1 MQSIFGSS
9 SRAEDNEWIS
19 FSDLMAVLMVM
30 FLFIAIIYFKRADV
44 EVLREEQAI
53 IQNEKTQLEIMRIS
67 LENEISKFEDDIIA
81 LELKRTIVENQLNQ
95 ANQQL
100 AKRNETAL
108 AAQKRADE
116 ALKKIENVEFDLKET
131 LENQKFVITNFQN
144 FQFLQNEIFEALS
157 EEFSN
162 DLDSWQ
168 AELTKE
174 DLAIRFFAPDVLFES
189 GKSALKLKF
198 QNILIDFMPR
208 YVTVLRE
215 FENAISEIRI
225 EGHTSSEHRDGNDEL
240 DRYLL
245 NLELSQ
251 DRAREVA
258 TFSLKN
264 LDIQDEKWVRKF
276 LTSNGLS
283 SSKLIFDEN
292 QVESKVNS
300 RRVEFKIIT
309 DVSSTMRAL
318 NDLTTQNEN

>member
-189 GKSALKLKF
+189 GKSALKLRF

-208 YVTVLRE
+208 YVTVLRK
-215 FENAISEIRI
+215 FEKAISEIRI
-225 EGHTSSEHRDGNDEL
+225 EGHTSSEHRDGNNDL

>member
-208 YVTVLRE
+208 YVTVLRK
-215 FENAISEIRI
+215 FEKAISEIRI
-225 EGHTSSEHRDGNDEL
+225 EGHTSSEHRDGNNDL

>member
-9 SRAEDNEWIS
+9 SRTEDNEWIS

-53 IQNEKTQLEIMRIS
+53 IQNEKTQLESMRIS
-67 LENEISKFEDDIIA
+67 LENEISKFKDDIIA
-81 LELKRTIVENQLNQ
+81 LELKRTIVENQLDQ

-189 GKSALKLKF
+189 GKSALKLRF

-208 YVTVLRE
+208 YVTVLRG

-225 EGHTSSEHRDGNDEL
+225 EGHTSSEHRDGNNEL

>member
-53 IQNEKTQLEIMRIS
+53 IQNEKTQLESMRIS
-67 LENEISKFEDDIIA
+67 LENEISKFKDDIIA
-81 LELKRTIVENQLNQ
+81 LELKRTIVENQLDQ

-208 YVTVLRE
+208 YVTVLRK
-215 FENAISEIRI
+215 FEKAISEIRI
-225 EGHTSSEHRDGNDEL
+225 EGHTSSEHRDGNNDL

-300 RRVEFKIIT
+300 RRVEFKILT
-309 DVSSTMRAL
+309 DVSSTMQAL
-318 NDLTTQNEN
+318 NQLTTRNEN